1 VQDAQVFFGLL
12 FNYDQVLCTRSHSTH
27 SYSPCIRVLELLSLT
42 QLGAFAIG
50 DKPKGMPK
58 PIKFILD
65 KFSQGRE
72 EDHCWLSELLKIGPK
87 LLKYVPGQKVQD
99 YATG

>member
-1 VQDAQVFFGLL
+1 LWLRERIQHIPIRLVFESIL
-12 FNYDQVLCTRSHSTH
+12 NC
-27 SYSPCIRVLELLSLT
+27 LT

-65 KFSQGRE
+65 KFSRARGRPAS
-72 EDHCWLSELLKIGPK
+72 WLSELLKIGPK

-99 YATG
+99 LRNWLIIYGYWNAGDR